1 MKLTINTQPTTE
13 QVKVRKYS
21 RTPKDDS
28 ERAERHRAVARNL
41 QRRYAYNKR
50 VEKWTEALTYLLA
63 QSGEVEELAGVMAKR
78 YNINKQNY

>member
-1 MKLTINTQPTTE
+1 MKVIIATQQNAE
-13 QVKVRKYS
+13 QVEVRRRRCK
-21 RTPKDDS
+21 PKDDA

-63 QSGEVEELAGVMAKR
+63 QSGNVEELAGVMAKR

>member
-1 MKLTINTQPTTE
+1 MKVIIDTQPTTE

-28 ERAERHRAVARNL
+28 ERAERHRVVARNL

-50 VEKWTEALTYLLA
+50 VGDWTEALTYLLT
-63 QSGEVEELAGVMAKR
+63 QRGDVEELAGVMAKR
-78 YNINKQNY
+78 YNIRKISY